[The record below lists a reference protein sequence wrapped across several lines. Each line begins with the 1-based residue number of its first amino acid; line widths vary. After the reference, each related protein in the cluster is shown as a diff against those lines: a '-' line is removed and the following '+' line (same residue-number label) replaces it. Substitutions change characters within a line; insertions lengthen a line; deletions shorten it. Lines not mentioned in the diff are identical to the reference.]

1 MRRIVLVVGIG
12 AGLFGMATLH
22 NTDSMAVELVHK
34 TNFNL
39 PKVVLPPPAPEYP
52 VPKAPPPSVP
62 PLAPIAPLDPLYE
75 SDKPGDY
82 YVPKLVLK
90 KNFNLPPASGNRIN
104 TNGKMG
110 EPLEGGELVL
120 PPPAPEKPGTFGGDP
135 AGVSL
140 SGFSEGAA
148 DTLEPDDFSNHRLVL
163 KKNFNLS
170 KLVAAYPN
178 EKVISVDLAD
188 PNPYDGKPPDPTE
201 LADEVYYRPPVMFPL
216 PNGGNDHADSPD
228 HSDRTAGNDR
238 RRSPR
243 P

>member
-34 TNFNL
+34 RNFNL
-39 PKVVLPPPAPEYP
+39 PK
-52 VPKAPPPSVP
+52 
-62 PLAPIAPLDPLYE
+62 
-75 SDKPGDY
+75 
-82 YVPKLVLK
+82 
-90 KNFNLPPASGNRIN
+90 
-104 TNGKMG
+104 
-110 EPLEGGELVL
+110 LVL
-120 PPPAPEKPGTFGGDP
+120 PTPAPTDLAMKPDKPNDP
-135 AGVSL
+135 AVPSTPTTGYYSDY
-140 SGFSEGAA
+140 S
-148 DTLEPDDFSNHRLVL
+148 DHRLVL

-188 PNPYDGKPPDPTE
+188 PNPYDGKPPDPSE

-228 HSDRTAGNDR
+228 RTAGNDQ

>member
-1 MRRIVLVVGIG
+1 MRRIVLAVGIG

-22 NTDSMAVELVHK
+22 NTDSMAVELVRK

-39 PKVVLPPPAPEYP
+39 PKLVLPTPAP
-52 VPKAPPPSVP
+52 AD
-62 PLAPIAPLDPLYE
+62 LAMEP
-75 SDKPGDY
+75 DKPGDPAVPSTPTRGY
-82 YVPKLVLK
+82 Y
-90 KNFNLPPASGNRIN
+90 S
-104 TNGKMG
+104 
-110 EPLEGGELVL
+110 
-120 PPPAPEKPGTFGGDP
+120 DY
-135 AGVSL
+135 S
-140 SGFSEGAA
+140 
-148 DTLEPDDFSNHRLVL
+148 DHRLVL

-188 PNPYDGKPPDPTE
+188 PNPYDGRSPNPTDI
-201 LADEVYYRPPVMFPL
+201 ADEPHDDYYRPPVMFPL

-228 HSDRTAGNDR
+228 RTAGNDR